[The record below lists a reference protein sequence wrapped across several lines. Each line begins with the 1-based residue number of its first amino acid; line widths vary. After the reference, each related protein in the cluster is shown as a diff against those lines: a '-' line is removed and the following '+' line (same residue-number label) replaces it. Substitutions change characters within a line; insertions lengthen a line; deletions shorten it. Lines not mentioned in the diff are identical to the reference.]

1 MNLTIIVLYRGDL
14 NMRKIILWIIG
25 SIIIAAVGF
34 TINSLM
40 INKVSNKLYKKTIEK
55 ESIDFDNLEP
65 EIVKKHKEH

>member
-1 MNLTIIVLYRGDL
+1 
-14 NMRKIILWIIG
+14 MRKIILWIIG

-55 ESIDFDNLEP
+55 ESIDFDKLEP

>member
-1 MNLTIIVLYRGDL
+1 
-14 NMRKIILWIIG
+14 MRKIILWIIG

-55 ESIDFDNLEP
+55 ERIDFDNLEP

>member
-1 MNLTIIVLYRGDL
+1 
-14 NMRKIILWIIG
+14 MRKIILWIIG

-55 ESIDFDNLEP
+55 EIIDFDKLEP

>member
-1 MNLTIIVLYRGDL
+1 
-14 NMRKIILWIIG
+14 MRKIILWIIG